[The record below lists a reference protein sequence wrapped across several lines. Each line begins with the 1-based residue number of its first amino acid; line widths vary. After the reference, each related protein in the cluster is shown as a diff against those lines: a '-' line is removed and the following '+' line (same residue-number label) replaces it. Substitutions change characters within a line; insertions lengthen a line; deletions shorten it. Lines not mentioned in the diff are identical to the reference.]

1 MCGATCA
8 YNVPELFSHR
18 FAPAVDRKEA
28 RSELKLHADSPTA
41 LNTVTAY
48 GSGFIE
54 VNQIRHSCP
63 LLIAPDRP
71 VEPWDVDGFESLTA
85 DDFARLRDRAPELVL
100 LGTGTRQRFPHPR
113 LLRPL
118 TDARIGCESMNSQAA
133 CRTYNILMGEG
144 RKVLA
149 ALLLDD

>member
-1 MCGATCA
+1 VFT
-8 YNVPELFSHR
+8 HR
-18 FAPAVDRKEA
+18 SAFADDRKEA

-54 VNQIRHSCP
+54 VNQIRHHRP
-63 LLIAPDRP
+63 VLIAPDRP
-71 VEPWDVDGFESLTA
+71 VEPWNVLGFDNLSS
-85 DDFARLRDRAPELVL
+85 DDFSQLRDIGPELVL
-100 LGTGTRQRFPHPR
+100 LGTGVRQRFPHPR
-113 LLRPL
+113 LVKPL
-118 TDARIGCESMNSQAA
+118 TDARIGCEAMTSQAA

-149 ALLLDD
+149 AVLLEA

>member
-1 MCGATCA
+1 MYPNCSRID
-8 YNVPELFSHR
+8 PR
-18 FAPAVDRKEA
+18 PAVDRKEA

-71 VEPWDVDGFESLTA
+71 VEPWDVPGFESLTA

-100 LGTGTRQRFPHPR
+100 LGTGSRQRFPHPR

-118 TDARIGCESMNSQAA
+118 TDARIGCESMTSQAA

>member
-1 MCGATCA
+1 MYPNCSRIDPRA
-8 YNVPELFSHR
+8 
-18 FAPAVDRKEA
+18 AVDRKEA

-71 VEPWDVDGFESLTA
+71 VEPWDVAGFDTLTA

-100 LGTGTRQRFPHPR
+100 LGTGARQRFPHPQ
-113 LLRPL
+113 LVRPL
-118 TDARIGCESMNSQAA
+118 TDARIGCESMTSQAA

>member
-1 MCGATCA
+1 VFT
-8 YNVPELFSHR
+8 HR
-18 FAPAVDRKEA
+18 SAFADDRKEA

-54 VNQIRHSCP
+54 VNQIRHHHP
-63 LLIAPDRP
+63 VLIAPDRP
-71 VEPWDVDGFESLTA
+71 VEPWNVLGFDHLSS
-85 DDFARLRDRAPELVL
+85 DDFSQLRDLGPELVL
-100 LGTGTRQRFPHPR
+100 LGTGVRQRFPHPR
-113 LLRPL
+113 LVKPL
-118 TDARIGCESMNSQAA
+118 TDARIGCEAMTSQAA

-149 ALLLDD
+149 AVLLEA